1 MKSTTTV
8 HWNRG
13 GIAKEHN
20 RREAKLVEHEDHID
34 NENIHGDS
42 FCDVLVDRDLKEVY
56 EEVFGD
62 AIDTY
67 NATQRKSRQK
77 SVESY
82 MAEVEN
88 DNRGKK
94 QTKKVNDK
102 RVVDENAQRQ
112 GKSTEYE
119 LTIHAGN
126 TEREKDADGRVM
138 YDANGH
144 HIRAEYLPRDLQRQ
158 INTKYCN
165 SFEEANPNFKVVSAI
180 IHGDEGFY
188 NQRNKWEYSTVHSH
202 ITFVP
207 IAHGFKQGLSV
218 QNSMNKALKEMGFE
232 GTDVYD
238 QWAKKEQ
245 ARLEEITLEL
255 YNEYCL
261 QHPDFAKANGELEI
275 YHPVNMRTQNKT
287 KEEHARE
294 QECEEREADLD
305 HKEAYLDRQE
315 TLLRSQASEYLADK
329 EKWQETA
336 LETEIEL
343 NQQQYNIDSVALMQ
357 ADKESE
363 LKAKEE
369 QLDEYNEEILQ
380 GVSDLR
386 DFEASVSRYY
396 TDTIQKAERM
406 GDNTR
411 ASRMA
416 GFMGRYNI
424 QGKSLYQIFQEEE
437 PKIIAQEKQN
447 EMLLRETIDRKY
459 TQIQSRSK
467 SMDRDYGYNI

>member
-1 MKSTTTV
+1 MKTTTTV
-8 HWNRG
+8 HWNKG

-20 RREAKLVEHEDHID
+20 RREAKLVEHEEHID
-34 NENIHGDS
+34 NQNIYGDS

-56 EEVFGD
+56 EEVFGE
-62 AIDTY
+62 AIDEY
-67 NATQRKSRQK
+67 NAKQKRKDRMK

-112 GKSTEYE
+112 GKQLEYE
-119 LTIHAGN
+119 LTVHAGN

-144 HIRAEYLPRDLQRQ
+144 HIRREYLPRDLQRQ
-158 INTKYCN
+158 INRKYCN
-165 SFEEANPNFKVVSAI
+165 TFEEANPNFKVVSAI
-180 IHGDEGFY
+180 THGDEGWL
-188 NQRNKWEYSTVHSH
+188 NNRNVWEYSTVHSH

-275 YHPVNMRTQNKT
+275 YHPVKMRTQNRT

-294 QECEEREADLD
+294 QECNEREADLD
-305 HKEAYLDRQE
+305 HKEAYLDRQD
-315 TLLRSQASEYLADK
+315 TLLRSQTSQYLADK
-329 EKWQETA
+329 EKWQETT
-336 LETEIEL
+336 LEAEIEL
-343 NQQQYNIDSVALMQ
+343 NQQQYNIDSIALIQ
-357 ADKESE
+357 ADKEKELAVQRLDVKDSHKALMLKYDLISE
-363 LKAKEE
+363 RE
-369 QLDEYNEEILQ
+369 QKVAQREAR
-380 GVSDLR
+380 VS
-386 DFEASVSRYY
+386 A
-396 TDTIQKAERM
+396 TDTEKLQRAYSVARGIKFPNGTTVYDEIQRQEQIHQKNEQM
-406 GDNTR
+406 L
-411 ASRMA
+411 ASLD
-416 GFMGRYNI
+416 
-424 QGKSLYQIFQEEE
+424 S
-437 PKIIAQEKQN
+437 
-447 EMLLRETIDRKY
+447 KY
-459 TQIQSRSK
+459 PIRSRS
-467 SMDRDYGYNI
+467 RNNDYDLDI